1 MPSPAQRGGEQGV
14 NGLALAGPACPLRDA
29 AQAPLGQ
36 RHRSSQGRWSAP
48 RNQSAG
54 PGARPGAWRSAPPP
68 PPSSGALHGV
78 FSEEEQKGTRPFL
91 MWFLDI
97 NFKREEGEIRL
108 MKFVIYMSHKRKFSK
123 WLVLQGKTNLR
134 RSSDTSSEFR
144 HTFVIT

>member
-1 MPSPAQRGGEQGV
+1 
-14 NGLALAGPACPLRDA
+14 
-29 AQAPLGQ
+29 
-36 RHRSSQGRWSAP
+36 
-48 RNQSAG
+48 
-54 PGARPGAWRSAPPP
+54 
-68 PPSSGALHGV
+68 
-78 FSEEEQKGTRPFL
+78 